1 MKPTIALTLGD
12 PAGVGPEI
20 VARICHD
27 EEVRAACRLLV
38 IGRSML
44 LSAGAL
50 ACNLPE
56 PEVDMVEAG
65 QGAEIKPGLPSAASG
80 RQAGAFIEKACE
92 LCLNGQAQA
101 MVTAPISK
109 EALQKGGYADTGHT
123 TMLARLTGVKRP
135 VMMLAGSHLKV
146 IPVTVHVA
154 IKDVPGLLTRELIIE
169 TAQVAMADIIKFF
182 GIKNPR
188 LAVAA
193 LNPHAGEQGL
203 FGDEESRV
211 IEPAVQYLREKGINA
226 QGPFSPDTVFFR
238 ASKGEFDFVLCMYH
252 DQGLI
257 PMKLLNFY
265 DGVNVTLGL
274 PLIRTSVDHGT
285 AYDIAGTGKA
295 RADSL
300 KSAVMLAAKMAK
312 KAFPD

>member
-1 MKPTIALTLGD
+1 VKPTIALTLGD

-27 EEVRAACRLLV
+27 EEVRAACHLLV

-44 LSAGAL
+44 LRAGSL

-56 PEVDMVEAG
+56 PEVEMIEAG
-65 QGAEIKPGLPSAASG
+65 QGAEIKPGFPSAASG
-80 RQAGAFIEKACE
+80 RQAGSFIEKACE
-92 LCLNGQAQA
+92 LCLSGRAQA

-109 EALQKGGYADTGHT
+109 EALQKGGYSDTGHT
-123 TMLARLTGVKRP
+123 TMLARLTGVERP

-154 IKDVPGLLTRELIIE
+154 IKDVPGLLSKEVIIE
-169 TAQVAMADIIKFF
+169 TAQVAMADITKYFSID
-182 GIKNPR
+182 NPR

-193 LNPHAGEQGL
+193 LNPHAGEEGL
-203 FGDEESRV
+203 FGDEESR
-211 IEPAVQYLREKGINA
+211 IIAPAVQYLKEQGINA
-226 QGPFSPDTVFFR
+226 DGPFPPDTVFFR
-238 ASKGEFDFVLCMYH
+238 ASQGEFDFVLCMYH

-285 AYDIAGTGKA
+285 AYDIAGQGKA
-295 RADSL
+295 RSDSM
-300 KSAVMLAAKMAK
+300 KSAVMLAAEMAK
-312 KAFPD
+312 KSFSD